1 MAYEPEWIT
10 DTGPSKLNE
19 LQPEMFRKFL
29 EFEDAVY
36 HRGKIPAKYKELM
49 AVGITHVTQC
59 EACMAY
65 HTHNAKLAGATD
77 EEIAEAA
84 FVAME
89 LRAGAAMA
97 HFRASARVLGQHRH
111 E

>member
-10 DTGPSKLNE
+10 DTGPHMLHE
-19 LQPEMFRKFL
+19 LQPEMFQKFL

-36 HRGKIPAKYKELM
+36 RRGKLPVKFKELM

-65 HTHNAKLAGATD
+65 HTNNAKLAGATD

-97 HFRASARVLGQHRH
+97 HFRASARGLKQKRG
-111 E
+111 